1 MALFELPRFQATLA
15 CCAAALLTCAAGCS
29 DDGVPG
35 PTSAAADA
43 KTDGGSTDSDGSGQP
58 AVLNSAPAAWQ
69 AATTPDQC
77 QPLAAAWDCL
87 YPWPS
92 DWYRANPAGGPRLH
106 LPPKPAPQ
114 RPNPDDAA
122 LPSTPIDF
130 INEYGADGFPI
141 LPQIAVRLPAGVTA
155 SNLTAAYVGDQVNPD
170 FGPSTKP
177 DHPTLLLEV
186 STGKAIAHF
195 CDIDSR
201 PPLVQ
206 DRVLILRPVEPLRP
220 GQTYAVALRAQ
231 GPQGGVL
238 GADGKTPP
246 PPAGFL
252 SLRDGKPLPELQK
265 LAPVWET
272 QVFAPLEKAGV
283 ARQDLLLAW
292 SFTTRTQTS
301 AAGDM
306 LRARTLVLQQ
316 LAELPMQATITETL
330 VNPTPH
336 IALRLSGTLQV
347 PLVME
352 GVGPGARL
360 ARDSQGQVRLN
371 GMASVPFSLV
381 IPKSVATGAK
391 PSPARILQ
399 FGHGFFGSRAE
410 LYEGFVGEF
419 LDHSGMVGMA
429 VDWWGMSFPDA
440 AFLFADLLTAPN
452 TAPRFV
458 ERTHQGMV
466 NQLALT
472 WAAEKGLW
480 QLPQAQL
487 AGKTVADNAK
497 IYFYGLSQGHIL
509 GGTQVALNPR
519 LQRAA
524 LGVGGA
530 GFGLM
535 MSRAAPF
542 ETFLGLLEGA
552 TGSVQG
558 STRVAL
564 LLGTPL
570 ERIDPITYAPWLIET
585 ALGYAGPLPGNP
597 EQRQVL
603 MHAGLSDTQVP
614 NLATHVHA
622 RALGLPLLTPAP
634 RPVYGLVGK
643 AGPLPSALVE
653 FDMGYKP
660 LDKLGIGADGGNP
673 VHNGQRGLKASMNQ
687 VDQFLRPGGMVVQT
701 CDGVCD
707 PE

>member
-1 MALFELPRFQATLA
+1 M
-15 CCAAALLTCAAGCS
+15 
-29 DDGVPG
+29 
-35 PTSAAADA
+35 
-43 KTDGGSTDSDGSGQP
+43 
-58 AVLNSAPAAWQ
+58 
-69 AATTPDQC
+69 
-77 QPLAAAWDCL
+77 
-87 YPWPS
+87 
-92 DWYRANPAGGPRLH
+92 
-106 LPPKPAPQ
+106 
-114 RPNPDDAA
+114 
-122 LPSTPIDF
+122 
-130 INEYGADGFPI
+130 
-141 LPQIAVRLPAGVTA
+141 
-155 SNLTAAYVGDQVNPD
+155 
-170 FGPSTKP
+170 
-177 DHPTLLLEV
+177 
-186 STGKAIAHF
+186 
-195 CDIDSR
+195 
-201 PPLVQ
+201 
-206 DRVLILRPVEPLRP
+206 RP

-238 GADGKTPP
+238 GANGTTPA

-272 QVFAPLEKAGV
+272 QVFAPLQKAGV

-306 LRARTLVLQQ
+306 LRARALALQQ
-316 LAELPMQATITETL
+316 LAELPMQATLTEVL
-330 VNPTPH
+330 VNPTSH

-352 GVGPGARL
+352 DAAAGARL

-371 GMASVPFSLV
+371 GLTSVPFSLV
-381 IPKSVATGAK
+381 IPHSVASGAK
-391 PSPARILQ
+391 PAPARILQ

-419 LDHSGMVGMA
+419 LDHAGMVGMA

-440 AFLFADLLTAPN
+440 AFLVADLLTAPN

-466 NQLALT
+466 NQLALS
-472 WAAEKGLW
+472 WAAQHGLW
-480 QLPQAQL
+480 QLPQALL
-487 AGKTVADNAK
+487 AGKSAADSSQ

-542 ETFLGLLEGA
+542 DTFLGLLEGA

-570 ERIDPITYAPWLIET
+570 ERIDPITYAPWLMES
-585 ALGYAGPLPGNP
+585 ALGYTGPLPGNP
-597 EQRQVL
+597 TQRQVL

-634 RPVYGLVGK
+634 RPVFGLVGK
-643 AGPLPSALVE
+643 AGPLAAALVE

-687 VDQFLRPGGMVVQT
+687 VDQFLRPNGQVVQT